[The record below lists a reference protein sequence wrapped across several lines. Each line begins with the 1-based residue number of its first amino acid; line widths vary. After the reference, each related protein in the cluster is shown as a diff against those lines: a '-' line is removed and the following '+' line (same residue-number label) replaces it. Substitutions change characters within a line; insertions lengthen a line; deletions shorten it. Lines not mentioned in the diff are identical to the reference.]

1 MLMYIQFKYLLNTYD
16 TGPYMGTI
24 EVIKVKTNFLKVIII

>member
-1 MLMYIQFKYLLNTYD
+1 MLTYIQFKYLLNTYD

-24 EVIKVKTNFLKVIII
+24 TSYISEN